1 MLYRCVNC
9 GGNVVYD
16 PAKKKMVCLSCGGSD
31 CQELVP
37 SQEPVICINCGS
49 QIPYTEYQSA
59 GRCPSCGTYLLRDDK
74 VNYPYGA
81 DVILP
86 FKISKHEAEE
96 KLRNEFGKKLFI
108 PGTFLSQKTLEALKG
123 VYVPFWMYDYDSDV
137 AYEAIGTK
145 VRSWTSGDKR
155 YTETSYFDVGRSLH
169 VNYEGIPVDASIAM
183 EDGIMDLMEPYN
195 YKELMQ
201 HDNKY
206 LSGFD
211 AETYNMPPNE
221 VEPRAQAKAEKAN
234 RDWVRS
240 TTTGYSSLTN
250 ERFRNNNRLTG
261 TKFGLMPVWVY
272 EYRFQG
278 KNYKFYVNG
287 QTGKCVGTEPKS
299 MSKAV
304 GLTALL
310 FGAAFVL
317 LDGLSMLL
325 GEL

>member
-1 MLYRCVNC
+1 
-9 GGNVVYD
+9 
-16 PAKKKMVCLSCGGSD
+16 
-31 CQELVP
+31 
-37 SQEPVICINCGS
+37 
-49 QIPYTEYQSA
+49 
-59 GRCPSCGTYLLRDDK
+59 
-74 VNYPYGA
+74 
-81 DVILP
+81 
-86 FKISKHEAEE
+86 
-96 KLRNEFGKKLFI
+96 
-108 PGTFLSQKTLEALKG
+108 
-123 VYVPFWMYDYDSDV
+123 MYDYDSDV

-261 TKFGLMPVWVY
+261 TKFDSCRCGYMSTVS
-272 EYRFQG
+272 RA
-278 KNYKFYVNG
+278 K
-287 QTGKCVGTEPKS
+287 TISS
-299 MSKAV
+299 MSTDRLENVSEQSRRA
-304 GLTALL
+304 
-310 FGAAFVL
+310 
-317 LDGLSMLL
+317 
-325 GEL
+325 